1 MSDIVYLTVIGEQQG
16 AISAGCG
23 TESSVGNPW
32 QIAHEDE
39 IFVFSL
45 SNSMTST
52 GKGSQLHGLRFC
64 KLIDKSTPLFT
75 NAINNNEQ
83 LYMEFYFYRI
93 NRFGKWEKYYY
104 IQLRGAFLSG
114 IPCLFSENRLPTE
127 TINVSY
133 EYILCKHLIANTEF
147 SYLALPE
154 NYNRLF
160 IPQPKKS
167 TDSGL
172 KTLNSKAVGRLLAAG
187 GIYNGNIEG
196 FRDTAEKLGGDAP
209 AGYKQ
214 VLNEKTIGLGIAAAS
229 IIFSRNAS
237 KIQDINKFRDKISK
251 LNGKSAGTIRNVN
264 PGYPKIG
271 YTHNCVNCSIA
282 TGATLAGHPASA
294 LPINS
299 TKGVPLSVL
308 EKFYNGKFKPMSSV
322 DEIIHVMDNANSGA
336 RGIVYGSYG
345 PGQPGHVFN
354 VVNQNNTIRFLD
366 GQTGDAADLNQF
378 KSFQLLRTN

>member
-23 TESSVGNPW
+23 TESSVGNRW

-104 IQLRGAFLSG
+104 IQLRGAFVSS
-114 IPCLFSENRLPTE
+114 IQCLFCENNLPTE

-160 IPQPKKS
+160 IPQPKRS

-214 VLNEKTIGLGIAAAS
+214 VMDNKGLLIAGASIAAGLTMG
-229 IIFSRNAS
+229 RM
-237 KIQDINKFRDKISK
+237 KF
-251 LNGKSAGTIRNVN
+251 
-264 PGYPKIG
+264 PE
-271 YTHNCVNCSIA
+271 
-282 TGATLAGHPASA
+282 
-294 LPINS
+294 
-299 TKGVPLSVL
+299 L
-308 EKFYNGKFKPMSSV
+308 EGLEHF
-322 DEIIHVMDNANSGA
+322 GA
-336 RGIVYGSYG
+336 RGTYTSRPFDPDKAGGPIEHLTTEGVNITHEGIAIVEKHISRFDPD
-345 PGQPGHVFN
+345 PGNDFMVSRLKKIANGNLLPEQVDLNYYTHECREYQRYCNLGWETGRPGD
-354 VVNQNNTIRFLD
+354 NQEAYDLWNNTHTSTLEDYRITDNDLYHP
-366 GQTGDAADLNQF
+366 DAP
-378 KSFQLLRTN
+378 SW